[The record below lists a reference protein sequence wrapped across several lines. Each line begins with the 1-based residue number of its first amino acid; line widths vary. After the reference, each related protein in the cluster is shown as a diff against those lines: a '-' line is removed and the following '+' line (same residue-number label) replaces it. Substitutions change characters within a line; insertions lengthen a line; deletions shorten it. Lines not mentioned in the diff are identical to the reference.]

1 MQCRNL
7 RAWLIIFIVFDQSKS
22 QSSKGRDIVTIT
34 LQKQQWEHS
43 GSKWQKPR
51 ERKRE
56 GGGEN
61 QWETDL
67 KTRLF
72 LKQDFS

>member
-22 QSSKGRDIVTIT
+22 QSSKGRDIVTM
-34 LQKQQWEHS
+34 
-43 GSKWQKPR
+43 
-51 ERKRE
+51 RKIE

-61 QWETDL
+61 QWEE
-67 KTRLF
+67 TRLIS
-72 LKQDFS
+72 KQDFS